1 MERYGVKPERFTKAW
16 FEYVWDYYK
25 IHIIVGLVLLAAV
38 IYTVIAITSRT
49 EYDLFVCFS
58 TNSQMSDQS
67 KEKVIEELKKTVK
80 DIDGDGEINICV
92 YDFPFASD
100 YDDIEYKKALEE
112 KFHLE
117 LQAGESFLYVISKD
131 VLDTIKYRSEIEGL
145 FSSPSEWSKDVESE
159 GEFASIQDSTILDD
173 ANITE
178 KDLYVGVRNYRYSE
192 KEEKDGQK
200 RENAISAAKAILE

>member
-1 MERYGVKPERFTKAW
+1 MEKYGVKPRRFTKAW
-16 FEYVWDYYK
+16 FGYVWDYYK

-38 IYTVIAITSRT
+38 IYTVIAITTRT
-49 EYDLFVCFS
+49 EYDLYVCFS

-67 KEKVIEELKKTVK
+67 KEKVIEELKKTVR
-80 DIDGDGEINICV
+80 DIDGDGEVNVCV
-92 YDFPFASD
+92 LDYPFVSD

-131 VLDTIKYRSEIEGL
+131 VLDTLKYRSEIEGL
-145 FSSPSEWSKDVESE
+145 FAPPAEWTENAISE
-159 GEFASIQDSTILDD
+159 GDFAGIEKSAIFET
-173 ANITE
+173 ANIRE
-178 KDLYVGVRNYRYSE
+178 ADLYVGVRNYRYSE
-192 KEEKDGQK
+192 NAEKDGEK